1 MRTWRK
7 LAAFACAAAVMVTA
21 CPAFA
26 APAPEL
32 TVSAADSG
40 YDPDLV
46 MHYTTQAGTHSTDNA
61 FDNDESFY
69 KALPIG
75 NGRIGAM
82 IYGNTPTEWIDL
94 NECTV
99 WSAGPGSN
107 DREGAAGYLKE
118 AQGLL
123 SQGKYTEASD
133 LVGSKMIGGGQ
144 AKYQKVGMLKIA
156 SGHENVSDYSR
167 QLDMNTGVATTT
179 YTCGGKRYKQESFV
193 SHPDQVMVMR
203 ISCETA
209 GGVSCQIGY
218 DGLLNGDV
226 AIDGDTLI
234 ATGHGDDDC
243 WTRGAVYYCSRTK
256 VIPDGGSVSGGNG
269 RMNVSDANSVVL
281 VTAIRTNFIDAQTCN
296 GDEKGDSARDLQR
309 VADMSYDEL
318 FERSTEDF
326 SSMMHRVDLELG
338 GDSDTTNAKT
348 IPTRIAEFGTTNDP
362 KMVETL
368 YQYGRYL
375 MISGSRDGQAMN
387 LQGIWNKY
395 SAPAWGSKSTT
406 NINYEMN
413 YWPALTTNLAE
424 CFEPFVEKAKALTI
438 TGHETAKV
446 HYGID
451 EGWVLHHNTDLWNRT
466 GPIDGAWGQW
476 PTGGAWVSNMLYD
489 AYLFNQDE
497 DYLID
502 VYPVIKG
509 SAAFLNKLMIPQEID
524 GQTYMVISPS
534 TSPELGLPGYKD
546 TYCAYSVTMDN
557 AIARELFTDTIEAAK
572 ILGTDATF
580 RNDLEGTVTQIK
592 PPAVGRY
599 GQLMEWAYDW
609 DNPNETHRHISH
621 IYGLFP
627 GNEYSPATN
636 SAISNA
642 AATAL
647 EHRGDEGTGWS
658 EAWKL
663 NCWARLED
671 GEHAYNL
678 VKLLISPVN
687 KSGRLYENLWDAHP
701 PFQIDG
707 NFGFTSGVTEML
719 LQSQNNEIS
728 LLPALPAAWS
738 TGHVNGLCARG
749 GFEVTSLTWENGA
762 LTGATILS
770 KTGNVC
776 NVRNGSRR
784 ISFET
789 EAGKEYHLDGRLR
802 LTEDAQKLG
811 NIATSGTAEG
821 DAALAIDGNP
831 ATAWEQSGMRSFAMT
846 VDLGEEKQIE
856 KWAIKFGG
864 TSYVSDLT
872 LQCSAD
878 GTDWTDVD
886 ALYGNTKNALN
897 RNINATA
904 RYFRIF
910 IQAKSAT
917 DSVSVAELELWGASD
932 AVSKGINPY
941 DPPIEAEN
949 SDVMTGGVRV
959 EHKDTFSDVGY
970 IQDGG
975 VFAFYDVD
983 FSRGASKFHALAS
996 SGGEGGS
1003 LKLHLGSPTGPLVGK
1018 CDIAVT
1024 GDWEEFEEFTC
1035 DIVGCKGKQDL
1046 YLVCTGDEGY
1056 LFNVDKFWFTP
1067 AVGDV
1072 TKDGEF
1078 GLLDLIALQKWLHL
1092 GTSMKDPDAADMN
1105 GDGIIDIFDLALMK
1119 KALL

>member
-1 MRTWRK
+1 
-7 LAAFACAAAVMVTA
+7 
-21 CPAFA
+21 
-26 APAPEL
+26 
-32 TVSAADSG
+32 
-40 YDPDLV
+40 
-46 MHYTTQAGTHSTDNA
+46 
-61 FDNDESFY
+61 
-69 KALPIG
+69 
-75 NGRIGAM
+75 
-82 IYGNTPTEWIDL
+82 
-94 NECTV
+94 
-99 WSAGPGSN
+99 
-107 DREGAAGYLKE
+107 
-118 AQGLL
+118 
-123 SQGKYTEASD
+123 
-133 LVGSKMIGGGQ
+133 
-144 AKYQKVGMLKIA
+144 
-156 SGHENVSDYSR
+156 
-167 QLDMNTGVATTT
+167 
-179 YTCGGKRYKQESFV
+179 
-193 SHPDQVMVMR
+193 
-203 ISCETA
+203 
-209 GGVSCQIGY
+209 
-218 DGLLNGDV
+218 
-226 AIDGDTLI
+226 
-234 ATGHGDDDC
+234 
-243 WTRGAVYYCSRTK
+243 
-256 VIPDGGSVSGGNG
+256 
-269 RMNVSDANSVVL
+269 
-281 VTAIRTNFIDAQTCN
+281 
-296 GDEKGDSARDLQR
+296 
-309 VADMSYDEL
+309 
-318 FERSTEDF
+318 
-326 SSMMHRVDLELG
+326 
-338 GDSDTTNAKT
+338 
-348 IPTRIAEFGTTNDP
+348 
-362 KMVETL
+362 
-368 YQYGRYL
+368 
-375 MISGSRDGQAMN
+375 
-387 LQGIWNKY
+387 IWNKY

-413 YWPALTTNLAE
+413 YWPTLTTNLAE